1 MERQETQMGGNIITL
16 IGEKPEVGEEAP
28 DFIAL
33 DNDLMPKNLNDF
45 TGKMKLISVVPSLDT
60 KVCDMQT
67 RKFNEEAANFGD
79 DVIVLTI
86 SMDLPFAQKRWCG
99 NAGVDQVITLSDHR
113 YASFGENYGML
124 IKELRLL
131 NRGIFIIDKNDVI
144 RYIEVVEETQ
154 EDVGQGQQR
163 LRGIGIAPQ
172 RRRGR

>member
-1 MERQETQMGGNIITL
+1 MERQETKMGGNIITL
-16 IGEKPEVGEEAP
+16 IGKKPEVGEKAP
-28 DFIAL
+28 DFIVL

-45 TGKMKLISVVPSLDT
+45 SGKTKLISVVPSLDT

-67 RKFNEEAANFGD
+67 RKFNEEAANFDD

-99 NAGVDQVITLSDHR
+99 NAGIDRVFTLSDHR

-124 IKELRLL
+124 IEELRLL

-144 RYIEVVEETQ
+144 RYSEVVEENHNHPDYDAAL
-154 EDVGQGQQR
+154 EV
-163 LRGIGIAPQ
+163 LRSVP
-172 RRRGR
+172 